1 MAGSAFV
8 AARSSAY
15 HNPRAFGRPSPRK
28 TVGNAGDLN
37 LVFWWQPI
45 TDFTVM
51 VCHSLL
57 FMVSIL
63 YPRAGKGWT
72 CDLGRL
78 NVEGSSVMT
87 G

>member
-1 MAGSAFV
+1 MAGTAFV
-8 AARSSAY
+8 AALSSAY

-37 LVFWWQPI
+37 LVFRWQPI

-51 VCHSLL
+51 VCQSLL
-57 FMVSIL
+57 YMVSIL